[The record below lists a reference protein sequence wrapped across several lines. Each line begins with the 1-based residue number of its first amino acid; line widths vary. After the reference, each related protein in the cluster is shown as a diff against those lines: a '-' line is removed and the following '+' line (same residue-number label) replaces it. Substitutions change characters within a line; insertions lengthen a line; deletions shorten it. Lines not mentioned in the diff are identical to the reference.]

1 MIPICKDLVTIF
13 SVVSKGQQ
21 AVASVRA
28 GFEEIVQNSVPTDS
42 GTTPAPLT
50 VASGIGE
57 AVSTSIT
64 LDETLSRM
72 YRAASPPSGYTD
84 PDCLSFLD
92 TGSLLESERAI
103 LTTIDYKLFEIF
115 RPQPAYDP
123 LWLRCIYLRPSG
135 ISDFR
140 KHTPSSVLSN
150 IPEAER
156 LAYACFAQDALR
168 ELDSES
174 GSPGIGMSYLRYHYI
189 GVMHLHSIAASD
201 DERVPIARM
210 LSILTSPLPDSD
222 KAYLNAILNQINRAL
237 PLFQHDESFGS
248 SLPLFIGLCLDLGM
262 LGLFLTNER
271 ADIIQ
276 FLSSYWRTLMLTS
289 SASPSGF
296 DLYMDVGQVL
306 SDLLHKI
313 FVSERMRVSFIQ
325 AEIPKYMH
333 GLEMRLQKI
342 RQ

>member
-13 SVVSKGQQ
+13 SVVNKGQQ
-21 AVASVRA
+21 TIASVRA
-28 GFEEIVQNSVPTDS
+28 GIEEVAQNSVPSDS
-42 GTTPAPLT
+42 GTTPAPLS
-50 VASGIGE
+50 VVSGIAE
-57 AVSTSIT
+57 VVSTSLS
-64 LDETLSRM
+64 LDETLSQM
-72 YRAASPPSGYTD
+72 YRAASPPPGYTD

-115 RPQPAYDP
+115 RPQTAYDP
-123 LWLRCIYLRPSG
+123 LWFRCIYLRPSG

-156 LAYACFAQDALR
+156 LAYRCFALDALR

-174 GSPGIGMSYLRYHYI
+174 GSPGIGMSYLRHHYI
-189 GVMHLHSIAASD
+189 AVMHLHSITASD
-201 DERVPIARM
+201 NERVPIARM
-210 LSILTSPLPDSD
+210 LSILTSPLPESD
-222 KAYLNAILNQINRAL
+222 QAYLNAILTQINRAL
-237 PLFQHDESFGS
+237 PLFQHDESFVS
-248 SLPLFIGLCLDLGM
+248 SIPLFIGLCLDLGM
-262 LGLFLTNER
+262 LGLFLTHER

-276 FLSSYWRTLMLTS
+276 FLSSYWRTLMLVS

-296 DLYMDVGQVL
+296 DLDMDVGQVL

-313 FVSERMRVSFIQ
+313 FVSERMRVPFIEV
-325 AEIPKYMH
+325 EIPKYMH
-333 GLEMRLQKI
+333 GLEMRLQKT